1 MILINYKIAD
11 IVFQFS
17 TEYSLKIKEELSLF
31 YTDDKNV
38 DFRYN
43 IEARNLHHNNGF
55 KKIFSN
61 LKKEVYKNNNNY
73 ILYYTELK
81 KKGFYLS
88 VLKNSSKNREI
99 YIKNEFVNICKNLSY
114 LIEHIDIHSDLLR
127 KDALIL
133 HSSYIIHEGNAILFT
148 APSGVGKSTQANL
161 WEKYMGAEIIN
172 GDRSIIKEKNGVM
185 YAYGLPFSG
194 SSQICKNKN
203 APIKAIILLEQGNEN
218 KIYDLKSSYILKF
231 LLSQIAV
238 NRWDKS
244 ELLKVM
250 ELIENIIEKIPIV
263 KLSCLPDKG
272 AVEIVDN
279 YLSKLEGGEIE

>member
-1 MILINYKIAD
+1 M
-11 IVFQFS
+11 
-17 TEYSLKIKEELSLF
+17 F

-99 YIKNEFVNICKNLSY
+99 YVKKQFINICKNLSY
-114 LIEHIDIHSDLLR
+114 LIEHIDIHSDFLS
-127 KDALIL
+127 KGALIL
-133 HSSYIIHEGNAILFT
+133 HSSYIIHQGNAILFT

-161 WEKYMGAEIIN
+161 WKQYKYAEIIN
-172 GDRSIIKEKNGVM
+172 GDRSIIREKDGIIH
-185 YAYGLPFSG
+185 AYGLPFSG

-231 LLSQIAV
+231 LLSQVAV

-244 ELLKVM
+244 ELLKAM
-250 ELIENIIEKIPIV
+250 ELIENIIGKVPIIR
-263 KLSCLPDKG
+263 LSCLPDKG

-279 YLSKLEGGEIE
+279 YLSELEGGEIK